1 MSYLDPDREIRKH
14 GQELPHWQQGDSIQF
29 VTFRLGDS
37 LPAGK
42 LRAWREERG
51 TWLKFNPKPW
61 TPEVERDHQKRF
73 IGKLEAWLDEGAGS
87 CLLKDPEN
95 RIFLREALMAFQGE
109 KVEHHSWVI
118 MPNHVHV
125 LFTPNLLLEKLI
137 QAWKGVS
144 AHRIGKGKIWQK
156 NYRDTL
162 IRDGEHFANAV
173 RYIRRNPVKL
183 REGTFTLWEGPMALA
198 VK

>member
-95 RIFLREALMAFQGE
+95 RIFLRDALMAFQGE

-125 LFTPNLLLEKLI
+125 LFTPNLLLEKLM

-144 AHRIGKGKIWQK
+144 ARRIGKGKIWQK

-173 RYIRRNPVKL
+173 RYIRRNPAKL
-183 REGTFTLWEGPMALA
+183 REGTFTLWEGPMARA